1 LDYSLSEYASA
12 ARTIQNEP
20 PQTGNSL
27 AQAFLKRKLAAADI
41 RTSPQEASTSHRESV
56 ESKVEPK
63 KGGKTKEELAEI
75 RKQMMKRRPTT
86 SSNNTIN
93 TVSDQ
98 KSVESS
104 DPRDELLSRLAKGE
118 KT

>member
-1 LDYSLSEYASA
+1 
-12 ARTIQNEP
+12 
-20 PQTGNSL
+20 
-27 AQAFLKRKLAAADI
+27 LKRKLAAGADI
-41 RTSPQEASTSHRESV
+41 KPSSQEVLSSQRDPVEPKV
-56 ESKVEPK
+56 ESK

-104 DPRDELLSRLAKGE
+104 DPRD
-118 KT
+118 